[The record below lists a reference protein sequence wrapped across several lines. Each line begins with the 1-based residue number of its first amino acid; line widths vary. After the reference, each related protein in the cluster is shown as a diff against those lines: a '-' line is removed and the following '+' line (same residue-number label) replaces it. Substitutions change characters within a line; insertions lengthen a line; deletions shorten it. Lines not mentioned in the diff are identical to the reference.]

1 MTYTC
6 GVKSCIFYRTILNNK
21 VSMRSVI
28 QIRKFNENRK
38 ELINQNFPKFTT
50 FCLEIPRTSLHC
62 LRPVDFKPF
71 LRHISNGINIIINQ
85 IEEIFCV
92 LCFLCKFL
100 SKHINDR
107 DRAKLLILLS
117 LILGCSPMEKLEV
130 KKKSK
135 VGSKDQHF
143 TVNRFT
149 HLYFVKETN

>member
-6 GVKSCIFYRTILNNK
+6 GVKSCIFYRTILNNE
-21 VSMRSVI
+21 VYFRSMI

-62 LRPVDFKPF
+62 LRPADFKPF
-71 LRHISNGINIIINQ
+71 LRHISIGINIIINQ
-85 IEEIFCV
+85 IEEIFSV

-100 SKHINDR
+100 SKRIDK
-107 DRAKLLILLS
+107 DRAKFLILLS

-130 KKKSK
+130 KKK
-135 VGSKDQHF
+135 
-143 TVNRFT
+143 
-149 HLYFVKETN
+149 